1 MEGLNIEDANSD
13 GAEFAPKTGMGIAYL
28 QSCFGCSWL
37 RAIMKWIYVL
47 LYCTYEV
54 IGYEAG
60 AYLGFEITG
69 ANKKFSPVFFIDR
82 FL

>member
-1 MEGLNIEDANSD
+1 
-13 GAEFAPKTGMGIAYL
+13 MGQIKKQMQIIIL
-28 QSCFGCSWL
+28 DDK
-37 RAIMKWIYVL
+37 I
-47 LYCTYEV
+47 T
-54 IGYEAG
+54 G